1 MRLTRRLLLA
11 SLLVIGL
18 LVVFILVVVDL
29 RLREEL
35 LAEARRELAREA
47 WTVAA
52 LWGEDANPQL
62 VAAAAGRAL
71 GHRVT
76 LLLPNG
82 HPLGDS
88 ELPLDVV
95 GAPGDLTRLPEIA
108 QALRDSIGW
117 DIDHSA
123 RGGPELR
130 VAVLAPQG
138 IVRLTYDLSQVGGA
152 FDTTRRQL
160 VLAGLLALAVA
171 GVTIWAFARELSRHV
186 AELGDVARAL
196 AAGDLTRRPRLAAP
210 GEIGDLASAVHRLAE
225 QLAARVGALAREEAL
240 LAALEEALSE
250 GIVAV
255 DRRQQVVRI
264 TPTARRLLGVRAD
277 PPFPT
282 EHLPRD
288 RALRDAL
295 AAALRGERADA
306 AEVVV
311 GGRTLVLA
319 ARPLPEGGAVIAVY
333 DLTQLRRLESVRRD
347 FVANVS
353 HELKT
358 PLTVVGGFAETLA
371 EDDVEPE
378 QRRAFAEAIRANA
391 QRMQRIVDDLLD
403 LSRIESGG
411 WVPQPRALAV
421 REVAGEA
428 LAAVARVAARK
439 GLALHVDVAPGAETV
454 WADPTA
460 LRQVLDNLLDN
471 AVRHTAAGEVRV
483 IAAPAPDGV
492 ALTVRDTGI
501 GIPTEH
507 LSRIF
512 ERFYRVDPARS
523 RAAGGTG
530 LGLAIVRH
538 LVEAHG
544 GRVHAESAPGRGTS
558 VVAVF
563 PAAVAAAA
571 ASRAA
576 GTPTEPATDP

>member
-1 MRLTRRLLLA
+1 VRLTQRLLLA
-11 SLLVIGL
+11 TLLVIGV
-18 LVVFILVVVDL
+18 LVVFILAVVDL
-29 RLREEL
+29 RLRQEL
-35 LAEARRELAREA
+35 VAEARRELTREA

-62 VAAAAGRAL
+62 VAAAAASAL

-82 HPLGDS
+82 VPLGDS
-88 ELPLDVV
+88 HLPLDVV
-95 GAPGDLTRLPEIA
+95 GAPGSLTRLPEVA
-108 QALRDSIGW
+108 EALRDSLGW
-117 DIDHSA
+117 DIDRSV
-123 RGGPELR
+123 RGGDELR

-138 IVRLTYDLSQVGGA
+138 IVRLTYDLSHIGEA
-152 FDTTRRQL
+152 FDATRRQL
-160 VLAGLLALAVA
+160 MLAGALALLAA
-171 GVTIWAFARELSRHV
+171 GLMTWAIARGFSRPVRELR
-186 AELGDVARAL
+186 DVARAL
-196 AAGDLTRRPRLAAP
+196 AAGDLTRRPALTAP
-210 GEIGDLASAVHRLAE
+210 GELGDLASALHRVAE
-225 QLAARVGALAREEAL
+225 QLTARLDALTREEAL
-240 LAALEEALSE
+240 LVALSE
-250 GIVAV
+250 ALNEGVVAV

-264 TPTARRLLGVRAD
+264 NSTARRLLGARGE
-277 PPFPT
+277 PPFPA

-295 AAALRGERADA
+295 ASALAGESTDA

-319 ARPLPEGGAVIAVY
+319 ARPLPEGGAVLAVY
-333 DLTQLRRLESVRRD
+333 DLTQIRRLESVRRD

-371 EDDVEPE
+371 EDDVPPE
-378 QRRAFAEAIRANA
+378 QRRLFAETIRTNA

-411 WVPQPRALAV
+411 WVPAPQQLAV
-421 REVAGEA
+421 RDVAAE
-428 LAAVARVAARK
+428 AVAAAADSAAAR
-439 GLALHVDVAPGAETV
+439 GIALRVEVAPGAERV

-460 LRQVLDNLLDN
+460 LRQVLGNLVDN
-471 AVRHTAAGEVRV
+471 AVRHTSEGEVRV
-483 IAAPAPDGV
+483 TAEPTAEGV
-492 ALTVRDTGI
+492 AIAVRDTGS
-501 GIPTEH
+501 GIAPEH

-523 RAAGGTG
+523 RAGGGTG

-544 GRVHAESAPGRGTS
+544 GRVRAESAPGRGT
-558 VVAVF
+558 AVIAHF
-563 PAAVAAAA
+563 PAAPR
-571 ASRAA
+571 S
-576 GTPTEPATDP
+576 